1 MPKESTNLKLKL
13 YNAITDA
20 KEFAVDWFNNIFDY
34 TNSNWVKIDD
44 AYKEIKDKFNNYPLK
59 DGTGATGDWDI
70 NAKSATNDSIGQQI
84 DATYIK
90 DLRPT
95 GDKIIIT
102 KGNNE
107 TSTIDGAAPKGYIL
121 TETIPASTITGQTWF
136 HVGSISNTS
145 DGDLIKI
152 EINCP
157 TIVSTENNSVAY
169 SKSITL
175 FIHDLAQTNSNDLS
189 TAYIFSYIMYDDKL
203 KSSDVDI
210 ENNSTKK
217 EFFYLIPTSGGNGQS
232 NAELWINTDST
243 FFNSIINVSLA
254 KKDNWGYVLKY
265 SANAPSVDQA
275 ITPYSKTSVVTDTNY
290 ATRTNAGIVQIGDN
304 ITVGNKGLISLIKD
318 NVDGALGYEAAEKI
332 NLVSITIPTT
342 GWNQDSN
349 SAYPNYID
357 IAATGITESDCVALV
372 IAPDSNVVAKKCYF
386 TSTESF
392 PNYLRVRARNVP
404 TEPIKAFYYIIR
416 EDILMSFGQ
425 TPIGGAMLP
434 PATTTELGGII
445 VGEGLKVSDK
455 GVLSSDVVIP
465 EVDKLTAYPVGSI
478 YQSINLISPAKLFGG
493 NWMQVATDRVLMG
506 ASNSHFG
513 GTTVEAGLPNITG
526 QLPSVKYM
534 GGNTSGGFF
543 PISGAFSWTNTR
555 STEFGYYDGDDTS
568 INFYQAAFDASK
580 SNAIYGSSSTV
591 QPPAYYV
598 YNWLRLGSVVH
609 VITDPENVIHLIKE
623 ADKVTGVADANGIF
637 DAELPNSGEW
647 TITVSRNGESKAKT
661 FIINEYTQC
670 NVRITTADVFGVV
683 WDYSNSSTALTRLNR
698 QSDPS
703 GFVTVDVLTEPVA
716 AVGTNFGSS
725 PFDAYAPWS
734 GMEEYNIVNNAVGP
748 KYGETGFSRTD
759 NDTMV
764 YIPEFYYNVKDDSA
778 NSKRYFYIS
787 NREIDGFEKHPGS
800 GRYVGRYNTIAG
812 NYSESGAAPYVNMTI
827 NTARTGATGKGE
839 KWSLYD
845 YASWCAIELLYLI
858 EYADWDSQTKI
869 GRGNVNSSSAL
880 ASGATDT
887 MAYHTGRVAGTDGN
901 TAVQYRH
908 IENAWGNVVEFV
920 DGLNA
925 KGSSVYICTDPSMY
939 ASNTANGYIEFTG
952 MPTASAYISG
962 LKYYDSY
969 PWLMLPQTGK
979 GSSSTY
985 IPDMYGYWTSD
996 WAYLKTSGHYS
1007 LGSEAGLFNFDRG
1020 GPTSETSSNMGA
1032 RLQFN
1037 P

>member
-121 TETIPASTITGQTWF
+121 TETIPASTIAGQTWF

-157 TIVSTENNSVAY
+157 TIVSTENDSVAY
-169 SKSITL
+169 SKNITL
-175 FIHDLAQTNSNDLS
+175 FIHDLAQTNDSDLS

-203 KSSDVDI
+203 KSSDVNV

-243 FFNSIINVSLA
+243 FFNSIINVSIA
-254 KKDNWGYVLKY
+254 KKDSWGYVLKY

-318 NVDGALGYEAAEKI
+318 NIDGALGYEAAEKI

-357 IAATGITESDCVALV
+357 IVATGITESDCVALV

-386 TSTESF
+386 TSTESL
-392 PNYLRVRARNVP
+392 PNYLRIRARNIP

-445 VGEGLKVSDK
+445 VGNGLRISDK
-455 GVLSSDVVIP
+455 GVLSADIVIP

-478 YQSINLISPAKLFGG
+478 FQTVSSTSPAAVFGG
-493 NWMQVATDRVLMG
+493 TWQEIAQNRVLMG
-506 ASNSHFG
+506 APYSYAAG
-513 GTTVEAGLPNITG
+513 GTVEAGLPNITG
-526 QLPSVKYM
+526 SLSETSNNGITTPFR
-534 GGNTSGGFF
+534 GNKNAISSIGALAVTEASSPYCGFAGYEGSAYD
-543 PISGAFSWTNTR
+543 IS
-555 STEFGYYDGDDTS
+555 
-568 INFYQAAFDASK
+568 FDASR
-580 SNAIYGSSSTV
+580 SNPIYGRSYTV
-591 QPPAYYV
+591 QPAAYYV
-598 YNWLRLGSVVH
+598 HIWKR
-609 VITDPENVIHLIKE
+609 
-623 ADKVTGVADANGIF
+623 
-637 DAELPNSGEW
+637 
-647 TITVSRNGESKAKT
+647 
-661 FIINEYTQC
+661 
-670 NVRITTADVFGVV
+670 
-683 WDYSNSSTALTRLNR
+683 
-698 QSDPS
+698 
-703 GFVTVDVLTEPVA
+703 
-716 AVGTNFGSS
+716 VG
-725 PFDAYAPWS
+725 
-734 GMEEYNIVNNAVGP
+734 
-748 KYGETGFSRTD
+748 
-759 NDTMV
+759 
-764 YIPEFYYNVKDDSA
+764 
-778 NSKRYFYIS
+778 
-787 NREIDGFEKHPGS
+787 
-800 GRYVGRYNTIAG
+800 
-812 NYSESGAAPYVNMTI
+812 
-827 NTARTGATGKGE
+827 
-839 KWSLYD
+839 
-845 YASWCAIELLYLI
+845 
-858 EYADWDSQTKI
+858 
-869 GRGNVNSSSAL
+869 
-880 ASGATDT
+880 
-887 MAYHTGRVAGTDGN
+887 
-901 TAVQYRH
+901 
-908 IENAWGNVVEFV
+908 
-920 DGLNA
+920 
-925 KGSSVYICTDPSMY
+925 
-939 ASNTANGYIEFTG
+939 
-952 MPTASAYISG
+952 
-962 LKYYDSY
+962 
-969 PWLMLPQTGK
+969 
-979 GSSSTY
+979 
-985 IPDMYGYWTSD
+985 
-996 WAYLKTSGHYS
+996 
-1007 LGSEAGLFNFDRG
+1007 
-1020 GPTSETSSNMGA
+1020 
-1032 RLQFN
+1032 
-1037 P
+1037 

>member
-44 AYKEIKDKFNNYPLK
+44 AYKEIKDNFNNYPLK

-107 TSTIDGAAPKGYIL
+107 TSTIDGAAPKGYTL
-121 TETIPASTITGQTWF
+121 TETIPASTVTGQTWF

-157 TIVSTENNSVAY
+157 TVVSTENNSVAY
-169 SKSITL
+169 SKNITL
-175 FIHDLAQTNSNDLS
+175 FIHDLAQTNSSDLS

-275 ITPYSKTSVVTDTNY
+275 ITPYSKTNVVTDTNY

-318 NVDGALGYEAAEKI
+318 NIDGALGYEAAEKI

-386 TSTESF
+386 TSTESL
-392 PNYLRVRARNVP
+392 PNYLRIRVRNIP

-425 TPIGGAMLP
+425 TPIGGVMLP

-455 GVLSSDVVIP
+455 GVLSSDVTLQ

-478 YQSINLISPAKLFGG
+478 YQSTDPTSPAALFGG
-493 NWMQVATDRVLMG
+493 SWEEIASERVLMG
-506 ASNSHFG
+506 ASSTHAA

-526 QLPSVKYM
+526 SLIETQED
-534 GGNTSGGFF
+534 SGPFRGKKTCLSK
-543 PISGAFSWTNTR
+543 SGALKFIEVDTYYG
-555 STEFGYYDGDDTS
+555 GYSKYSGSSYS
-568 INFYQAAFDASK
+568 IEFDASL
-580 SNAIYGSSSTV
+580 SNHIYGASDTV
-591 QPPAYYV
+591 QPAAYYV
-598 YNWLRLGSVVH
+598 HIWKR
-609 VITDPENVIHLIKE
+609 
-623 ADKVTGVADANGIF
+623 
-637 DAELPNSGEW
+637 
-647 TITVSRNGESKAKT
+647 
-661 FIINEYTQC
+661 
-670 NVRITTADVFGVV
+670 
-683 WDYSNSSTALTRLNR
+683 
-698 QSDPS
+698 
-703 GFVTVDVLTEPVA
+703 
-716 AVGTNFGSS
+716 VG
-725 PFDAYAPWS
+725 
-734 GMEEYNIVNNAVGP
+734 
-748 KYGETGFSRTD
+748 
-759 NDTMV
+759 
-764 YIPEFYYNVKDDSA
+764 
-778 NSKRYFYIS
+778 
-787 NREIDGFEKHPGS
+787 
-800 GRYVGRYNTIAG
+800 
-812 NYSESGAAPYVNMTI
+812 
-827 NTARTGATGKGE
+827 
-839 KWSLYD
+839 
-845 YASWCAIELLYLI
+845 
-858 EYADWDSQTKI
+858 
-869 GRGNVNSSSAL
+869 
-880 ASGATDT
+880 
-887 MAYHTGRVAGTDGN
+887 
-901 TAVQYRH
+901 
-908 IENAWGNVVEFV
+908 
-920 DGLNA
+920 
-925 KGSSVYICTDPSMY
+925 
-939 ASNTANGYIEFTG
+939 
-952 MPTASAYISG
+952 
-962 LKYYDSY
+962 
-969 PWLMLPQTGK
+969 
-979 GSSSTY
+979 
-985 IPDMYGYWTSD
+985 
-996 WAYLKTSGHYS
+996 
-1007 LGSEAGLFNFDRG
+1007 
-1020 GPTSETSSNMGA
+1020 
-1032 RLQFN
+1032 
-1037 P
+1037 

>member
-121 TETIPASTITGQTWF
+121 TETIPASTIAGQTWF

-157 TIVSTENNSVAY
+157 TIVSTENDSVAY
-169 SKSITL
+169 SKNITL
-175 FIHDLAQTNSNDLS
+175 FIHDLAQTNDGDLS

-203 KSSDVDI
+203 KSSDVNV

-243 FFNSIINVSLA
+243 FFNSIINVSIA
-254 KKDNWGYVLKY
+254 KKDSWGYVLKY

-357 IAATGITESDCVALV
+357 IVATGITESDCVALV

-386 TSTESF
+386 TSTESL
-392 PNYLRVRARNVP
+392 PNYLRVRARNIP

-445 VGEGLKVSDK
+445 VGNGLRISDK
-455 GVLSSDVVIP
+455 GVLSADIVIP

-478 YQSINLISPAKLFGG
+478 YQSTARTSPAALFGG
-493 NWMQVATDRVLMG
+493 TWQEIAQNRVLMG
-506 ASNSHFG
+506 AGSVHAA

-526 QLPSVKYM
+526 SLTETRE
-534 GGNTSGGFF
+534 NSGPFRGTKAVLSK
-543 PISGAFSWTNTR
+543 SGALKF
-555 STEFGYYDGDDTS
+555 TEVDTTYGGYYNYSGS
-568 INFYQAAFDASK
+568 QYNIEFDASL
-580 SNAIYGSSSTV
+580 SNPIYGRSYTV
-591 QPPAYYV
+591 QPAAYYV
-598 YNWLRLGSVVH
+598 HIWR
-609 VITDPENVIHLIKE
+609 
-623 ADKVTGVADANGIF
+623 
-637 DAELPNSGEW
+637 
-647 TITVSRNGESKAKT
+647 R
-661 FIINEYTQC
+661 
-670 NVRITTADVFGVV
+670 
-683 WDYSNSSTALTRLNR
+683 
-698 QSDPS
+698 
-703 GFVTVDVLTEPVA
+703 
-716 AVGTNFGSS
+716 VG
-725 PFDAYAPWS
+725 
-734 GMEEYNIVNNAVGP
+734 
-748 KYGETGFSRTD
+748 
-759 NDTMV
+759 
-764 YIPEFYYNVKDDSA
+764 
-778 NSKRYFYIS
+778 
-787 NREIDGFEKHPGS
+787 
-800 GRYVGRYNTIAG
+800 
-812 NYSESGAAPYVNMTI
+812 
-827 NTARTGATGKGE
+827 
-839 KWSLYD
+839 
-845 YASWCAIELLYLI
+845 
-858 EYADWDSQTKI
+858 
-869 GRGNVNSSSAL
+869 
-880 ASGATDT
+880 
-887 MAYHTGRVAGTDGN
+887 
-901 TAVQYRH
+901 
-908 IENAWGNVVEFV
+908 
-920 DGLNA
+920 
-925 KGSSVYICTDPSMY
+925 
-939 ASNTANGYIEFTG
+939 
-952 MPTASAYISG
+952 
-962 LKYYDSY
+962 
-969 PWLMLPQTGK
+969 
-979 GSSSTY
+979 
-985 IPDMYGYWTSD
+985 
-996 WAYLKTSGHYS
+996 
-1007 LGSEAGLFNFDRG
+1007 
-1020 GPTSETSSNMGA
+1020 
-1032 RLQFN
+1032 
-1037 P
+1037 

>member
-121 TETIPASTITGQTWF
+121 TETIPASTIAGQTWF

-157 TIVSTENNSVAY
+157 TIVSTENDSVAY
-169 SKSITL
+169 SKNITL
-175 FIHDLAQTNSNDLS
+175 FIHDLAQTNDSDLS

-203 KSSDVDI
+203 KSSDVNV

-243 FFNSIINVSLA
+243 FFNSIINVSIA

-265 SANAPSVDQA
+265 SANAPSIDQG

-357 IAATGITESDCVALV
+357 IVATGITESDCVALV

-386 TSTESF
+386 TSTESL
-392 PNYLRVRARNVP
+392 PNYLRVRARNIP

-445 VGEGLKVSDK
+445 VGNGLRISDK
-455 GVLSSDVVIP
+455 GVLSADIVIP

-478 YQSINLISPAKLFGG
+478 FQTVSSTSPAAVFGG
-493 NWMQVATDRVLMG
+493 TWREIAQNRVLMG
-506 ASNSHFG
+506 APYSYAAG
-513 GTTVEAGLPNITG
+513 GTVEAGLPNITG
-526 QLPSVKYM
+526 SLSETSNDGITTPFR
-534 GGNTSGGFF
+534 GNKNAISSIGALAVTEASSPYCGFAGYKGAAYD
-543 PISGAFSWTNTR
+543 IS
-555 STEFGYYDGDDTS
+555 
-568 INFYQAAFDASK
+568 FDASR
-580 SNAIYGSSSTV
+580 SNPIYGRSNTV
-591 QPPAYYV
+591 QPAAYYV
-598 YNWLRLGSVVH
+598 HIWKR
-609 VITDPENVIHLIKE
+609 
-623 ADKVTGVADANGIF
+623 
-637 DAELPNSGEW
+637 
-647 TITVSRNGESKAKT
+647 
-661 FIINEYTQC
+661 
-670 NVRITTADVFGVV
+670 
-683 WDYSNSSTALTRLNR
+683 
-698 QSDPS
+698 
-703 GFVTVDVLTEPVA
+703 
-716 AVGTNFGSS
+716 VG
-725 PFDAYAPWS
+725 
-734 GMEEYNIVNNAVGP
+734 
-748 KYGETGFSRTD
+748 
-759 NDTMV
+759 
-764 YIPEFYYNVKDDSA
+764 
-778 NSKRYFYIS
+778 
-787 NREIDGFEKHPGS
+787 
-800 GRYVGRYNTIAG
+800 
-812 NYSESGAAPYVNMTI
+812 
-827 NTARTGATGKGE
+827 
-839 KWSLYD
+839 
-845 YASWCAIELLYLI
+845 
-858 EYADWDSQTKI
+858 
-869 GRGNVNSSSAL
+869 
-880 ASGATDT
+880 
-887 MAYHTGRVAGTDGN
+887 
-901 TAVQYRH
+901 
-908 IENAWGNVVEFV
+908 
-920 DGLNA
+920 
-925 KGSSVYICTDPSMY
+925 
-939 ASNTANGYIEFTG
+939 
-952 MPTASAYISG
+952 
-962 LKYYDSY
+962 
-969 PWLMLPQTGK
+969 
-979 GSSSTY
+979 
-985 IPDMYGYWTSD
+985 
-996 WAYLKTSGHYS
+996 
-1007 LGSEAGLFNFDRG
+1007 
-1020 GPTSETSSNMGA
+1020 
-1032 RLQFN
+1032 
-1037 P
+1037 

>member
-107 TSTIDGAAPKGYIL
+107 TSTIDGAAPKGYTL
-121 TETIPASTITGQTWF
+121 TETIPASTVTGQTWF

-175 FIHDLAQTNSNDLS
+175 FIHDLAQTNSSDLS

-210 ENNSTKK
+210 ENNLTKK

-243 FFNSIINVSLA
+243 FFNSIINVSIV

-357 IAATGITESDCVALV
+357 IAATGIIESDCVALV

-386 TSTESF
+386 TSTESL
-392 PNYLRVRARNVP
+392 PNYLRIRARNIP

-455 GVLSSDVVIP
+455 GVLSSDVTLP
-465 EVDKLTAYPVGSI
+465 EVDKLGYYPVGSI
-478 YQSINLISPAKLFGG
+478 YQSTDPTSPAALFGG
-493 NWMQVATDRVLMG
+493 TWQEIAQNRVLMG
-506 ASNSHFG
+506 ASYAHAA

-526 QLPSVKYM
+526 SLTPV
-534 GGNTSGGFF
+534 
-543 PISGAFSWTNTR
+543 
-555 STEFGYYDGDDTS
+555 GDNIGSPFNGSANRLSAKGSLTF
-568 INFYQAAFDASK
+568 IEK
-580 SNAIYGSSSTV
+580 SNTYGGYSSLSGSQYSILFNASRSNPIYGSSDTV
-591 QPPAYYV
+591 QPAAYYV
-598 YNWLRLGSVVH
+598 HIWKR
-609 VITDPENVIHLIKE
+609 
-623 ADKVTGVADANGIF
+623 
-637 DAELPNSGEW
+637 
-647 TITVSRNGESKAKT
+647 
-661 FIINEYTQC
+661 
-670 NVRITTADVFGVV
+670 
-683 WDYSNSSTALTRLNR
+683 
-698 QSDPS
+698 
-703 GFVTVDVLTEPVA
+703 
-716 AVGTNFGSS
+716 VG
-725 PFDAYAPWS
+725 
-734 GMEEYNIVNNAVGP
+734 
-748 KYGETGFSRTD
+748 
-759 NDTMV
+759 
-764 YIPEFYYNVKDDSA
+764 
-778 NSKRYFYIS
+778 
-787 NREIDGFEKHPGS
+787 
-800 GRYVGRYNTIAG
+800 
-812 NYSESGAAPYVNMTI
+812 
-827 NTARTGATGKGE
+827 
-839 KWSLYD
+839 
-845 YASWCAIELLYLI
+845 
-858 EYADWDSQTKI
+858 
-869 GRGNVNSSSAL
+869 
-880 ASGATDT
+880 
-887 MAYHTGRVAGTDGN
+887 
-901 TAVQYRH
+901 
-908 IENAWGNVVEFV
+908 
-920 DGLNA
+920 
-925 KGSSVYICTDPSMY
+925 
-939 ASNTANGYIEFTG
+939 
-952 MPTASAYISG
+952 
-962 LKYYDSY
+962 
-969 PWLMLPQTGK
+969 
-979 GSSSTY
+979 
-985 IPDMYGYWTSD
+985 
-996 WAYLKTSGHYS
+996 
-1007 LGSEAGLFNFDRG
+1007 
-1020 GPTSETSSNMGA
+1020 
-1032 RLQFN
+1032 
-1037 P
+1037 

>member
-59 DGTGATGDWDI
+59 DGTGATGNWDI

-90 DLRPT
+90 DLHPT

-107 TSTIDGAAPKGYIL
+107 TSTIDGAAPKGYTL
-121 TETIPASTITGQTWF
+121 TETIPASTVTGQTWF

-169 SKSITL
+169 SKNITL
-175 FIHDLAQTNSNDLS
+175 FIHDLAQTNDSDLS

-203 KSSDVDI
+203 KSSDVDV

-243 FFNSIINVSLA
+243 FFNSIINVSIA

-318 NVDGALGYEAAEKI
+318 NIDGALGYEAAEKI

-357 IAATGITESDCVALV
+357 IVATGITESDCVALV

-386 TSTESF
+386 TSTESL
-392 PNYLRVRARNVP
+392 PNYLRIRARNIP
-404 TEPIKAFYYIIR
+404 TESIKAFYYIIR
-416 EDILMSFGQ
+416 EDILMGFGQ

-445 VGEGLKVSDK
+445 VGDGLRVSDK
-455 GVLSSDVVIP
+455 GVLSADIVIP

-478 YQSINLISPAKLFGG
+478 FQTVSRTSPAAVFGG
-493 NWMQVATDRVLMG
+493 TWQEIAQNRVLMG
-506 ASNSHFG
+506 ASSSPAA

-526 QLPSVKYM
+526 SFTTKTTDV
-534 GGNTSGGFF
+534 GGSPFSGDANVLSAKG
-543 PISGAFSWTNTR
+543 SLAFSEK
-555 STEFGYYDGDDTS
+555 STSYSGYTGHSGSQYN
-568 INFYQAAFDASK
+568 IQFDASL
-580 SNAIYGSSSTV
+580 SNPIYGRSYTV
-591 QPPAYYV
+591 QPAAYYV
-598 YNWLRLGSVVH
+598 HIW
-609 VITDPENVIHLIKE
+609 K
-623 ADKVTGVADANGIF
+623 
-637 DAELPNSGEW
+637 
-647 TITVSRNGESKAKT
+647 
-661 FIINEYTQC
+661 
-670 NVRITTADVFGVV
+670 
-683 WDYSNSSTALTRLNR
+683 
-698 QSDPS
+698 
-703 GFVTVDVLTEPVA
+703 
-716 AVGTNFGSS
+716 
-725 PFDAYAPWS
+725 
-734 GMEEYNIVNNAVGP
+734 
-748 KYGETGFSRTD
+748 
-759 NDTMV
+759 
-764 YIPEFYYNVKDDSA
+764 
-778 NSKRYFYIS
+778 
-787 NREIDGFEKHPGS
+787 
-800 GRYVGRYNTIAG
+800 
-812 NYSESGAAPYVNMTI
+812 
-827 NTARTGATGKGE
+827 
-839 KWSLYD
+839 
-845 YASWCAIELLYLI
+845 
-858 EYADWDSQTKI
+858 
-869 GRGNVNSSSAL
+869 
-880 ASGATDT
+880 
-887 MAYHTGRVAGTDGN
+887 RVA
-901 TAVQYRH
+901 
-908 IENAWGNVVEFV
+908 
-920 DGLNA
+920 
-925 KGSSVYICTDPSMY
+925 
-939 ASNTANGYIEFTG
+939 
-952 MPTASAYISG
+952 
-962 LKYYDSY
+962 
-969 PWLMLPQTGK
+969 
-979 GSSSTY
+979 
-985 IPDMYGYWTSD
+985 
-996 WAYLKTSGHYS
+996 
-1007 LGSEAGLFNFDRG
+1007 
-1020 GPTSETSSNMGA
+1020 
-1032 RLQFN
+1032 
-1037 P
+1037 

>member
-70 NAKSATNDSIGQQI
+70 NAESATNDSIGQQI

-107 TSTIDGAAPKGYIL
+107 TSTIDGAAPKGYVL

-386 TSTESF
+386 TSTESLH
-392 PNYLRVRARNVP
+392 NYLRVRARNIP

-513 GTTVEAGLPNITG
+513 GTTAEAGLPNITG
-526 QLPSVKYM
+526 QLPGIESFWKNHYNV
-534 GGNTSGGFF
+534 
-543 PISGAFSWTNTR
+543 SGAFKWENKI
-555 STEFGYYDGDDTS
+555 TEYYKTGDSDEITLYYA
-568 INFYQAAFDASK
+568 NFDASK
-580 SNAIYGSSSTV
+580 SNAIYGASDTV

-598 YNWLRLGSVVH
+598 YNWLRLGSVVY

-623 ADKVTGVADANGIF
+623 ADKVTGIADANGIF

-647 TITVSRNGESKAKT
+647 TITVSRNGESKTKT

-698 QSDPS
+698 QSDPR

-764 YIPEFYYNVKDDSA
+764 YIPEFYYKVVDDA
-778 NSKRYFYIS
+778 TNKKRYFYIS
-787 NREIDGFEKHPGS
+787 SRWISGFEKHPGS
-800 GRYVGRYNTIAG
+800 GRYVGKYNTASGYVSKTGLAPLTNITIA
-812 NYSESGAAPYVNMTI
+812 
-827 NTARTGATGKGE
+827 TARTASMAKGTG
-839 KWSLYD
+839 WYQYD
-845 YASWCAIELLYLI
+845 YASWCAVVLLYVV
-858 EYADWDSQTKI
+858 EYADW
-869 GRGNVNSSSAL
+869 NSSSKIGTGANKGV
-880 ASGATDT
+880 SGRTDSMT
-887 MAYHTGRVAGTDGN
+887 YHTGEASTTSG
-901 TAVQYRH
+901 VQYRH
-908 IENAWGNVVEFV
+908 IENVFGNIETFV
-920 DGLNA
+920 DGINFSGNNVYVCTNPDEYA
-925 KGSSVYICTDPSMY
+925 DNTDSGYTYVGTKTGS
-939 ASNTANGYIEFTG
+939 NGYIKALGFSKTAPWAFY
-952 MPTASAYISG
+952 PTSVEGSNTTYIT
-962 LKYYDSY
+962 DQC
-969 PWLMLPQTGK
+969 WN
-979 GSSSTY
+979 SSSGWRA
-985 IPDMYGYWTSD
+985 MTSQGTGD
-996 WAYLKTSGHYS
+996 EGILCMAIDKTST
-1007 LGSEAGLFNFDRG
+1007 
-1020 GPTSETSSNMGA
+1020 TSVNSIGT
-1032 RLQFN
+1032 RLMFI
-1037 P
+1037 PSKH